1 MAGKPVADITSTD
14 SGGKGSCNTPPLVLG
29 RPSVGGGGVVKV
41 YAGKKLV
48 VKNTDSFRP
57 APGTTPKGD
66 PCQSPRTLKAQST
79 VKIGKQSI
87 GKQGDV
93 LNSST
98 NITIA
103 KASEARVFA
112 S

>member
-29 RPSVGGGGVVKV
+29 RPSSAGTIPKV
-41 YAGKKLV
+41 YAGKKLM
-48 VKNTDSFRP
+48 VKNGDSFRP

-66 PCQSPRTLKAQST
+66 PCQSPRTLKAVST
-79 VKIGKQSI
+79 VRIGRKAV

-112 S
+112 A

>member
-29 RPSVGGGGVVKV
+29 KPSTGGGVVKV

-48 VKNTDSFRP
+48 VKNTDSFKP

-66 PCQSPRTLKAQST
+66 PCQSTRTLKAVST

-87 GKQGDV
+87 GKKGDV

-98 NITIA
+98 NIIIA

-112 S
+112 T